1 MKLSER
7 AKIDFKKKEP
17 KPAPGPQPRLVQRAS
32 DGVIEAR
39 DGQGRLLAH
48 FNPKTNETRD
58 HRGELVGVGNR
69 LPRLIQQAAATPSAG
84 QPKPR
89 L

>member
-1 MKLSER
+1 MTLSER
-7 AKIDFKKKEP
+7 AKIGFKKKEP
-17 KPAPGPQPRLVQRAS
+17 KSAPGPQPRLIQRTS

-58 HRGELVGVGNR
+58 PRGDLIGLGNR
-69 LPRLIQQAAATPSAG
+69 LPRLLQQAAKAPGSHSG
-84 QPKPR
+84 GHQG
-89 L
+89 